1 MSERPFCGLFVTGTD
16 TGVGKTVVTAGI
28 ASVLRETGVNIGVWK
43 PVQSGARAHDE
54 NSDARHLR
62 SWSGVPDSCEEIA
75 PLCFEAPLTPLLAA
89 EAEGKSL
96 TVEEVIA
103 AGRPLMERY
112 PALLV
117 EGAGGLIV
125 PLTRT
130 ETMADLAVRLNLPML
145 IVARAG
151 LGTINH
157 TLLSVWYARE
167 LGIEV
172 VGVILNQSNSAGVT
186 DESVKTN
193 ASMIESYGGVP
204 VWGVLPWINQ
214 PLERQQ
220 LTKLIH
226 ECVDIGQL
234 CQWSHKS

>member
-1 MSERPFCGLFVTGTD
+1 MADRPFSGLFITGTG
-16 TGVGKTVVTAGI
+16 TGVGKTIVTAGI
-28 ASVLRETGVNIGVWK
+28 ASVLRETGVDIGVWK
-43 PVQSGARAHDE
+43 PVQSGARAYDKG
-54 NSDARHLR
+54 SDAMHLR
-62 SWSGVPDSCEEIA
+62 SWSGVPDACEEIA
-75 PLCFEAPLTPLLAA
+75 PLCFEAPLTPYLAA

-96 TVEEVIA
+96 TMEEVIA
-103 AGRPLMERY
+103 CGRPLMERY

-125 PLTRT
+125 PLTPT
-130 ETMADLAVRLNLPML
+130 ETMADLAARLNLPML

-172 VGVILNQSNSAGVT
+172 VGVILNQNNSTGVI

-204 VWGVLPWINQ
+204 VWGMLPWIDQ
-214 PLERQQ
+214 PLERQHLTQ
-220 LTKLIH
+220 LIQ

-234 CQWSHKS
+234 YQSSHK